1 MLQAGECWQPG
12 LQSWTCCP
20 MEVAINGRIYVD
32 LSTVA
37 SAEYEFRQVLHA
49 LQDQLDQL
57 DGELRTSLSQWT
69 GEAQAA
75 YQVAHAQWRAAA
87 DDMARSLSLLHGVL
101 QTAHQNYHSARTT
114 NIGMWRGRR

>member
-1 MLQAGECWQPG
+1 
-12 LQSWTCCP
+12 

-37 SAEYEFRQVLHA
+37 SAEYEFQQALHA
-49 LQDQLDQL
+49 LQGQLDQL
-57 DGELRTSLSQWT
+57 DGELRTSLSAWT

-75 YQVAHAQWRAAA
+75 YQVAHAQWRGAA
-87 DDMARSLSLLHGVL
+87 DDMARSLALLHAVL
-101 QTAHQNYHSARTT
+101 LTAHQNYHSARTT

>member
-1 MLQAGECWQPG
+1 MLQAGGCWQPS
-12 LQSWTCCP
+12 LQSRICCP
-20 MEVAINGRIYVD
+20 TEVAINGRIYVD

-37 SAEYEFRQVLHA
+37 SAEYEFQQALHA
-49 LQDQLDQL
+49 LQGQLDQL
-57 DGELRTSLSQWT
+57 DGDLRTSLSEWT
-69 GEAQAA
+69 GEAQGA

-87 DDMARSLSLLHGVL
+87 DDMARSLALLHGVL